1 MERKLLAELNE
12 FVERA
17 QRVLAEYL
25 PPDSGKSERE
35 TLSELLGILDSRGLH
50 QLQGEIKNLIE
61 RRSAFF
67 EH

>member
-17 QRVLAEYL
+17 QRVLADYL

-35 TLSELLGILDSRGLH
+35 TLGELLGILDSRGLH
-50 QLQGEIKNLIE
+50 QLQNEIGKLIE

-67 EH
+67 ED